1 VALFSRRCRSLAV
14 RVTTPTTRRSPRG
27 THEVPTPEDAARVR
41 VSLSLWS
48 ESESFN
54 LLRHAV
60 ARLGPEPPE
69 TKQAFPDAGQNTS
82 ALPDGPYDGLRE
94 PLHLAEGWR
103 EYSFEWNVPADVA
116 QLFVSAGVSVVWET
130 DATHFVDDVRVE
142 FTSRWRRH
150 A

>member
-1 VALFSRRCRSLAV
+1 M

-69 TKQAFPDAGQNTS
+69 TEQDFPDPGQNTS
-82 ALPDGPYDGLRE
+82 TLPDGPYGGLRE
-94 PLHLAEGWR
+94 PLHLTEGWR